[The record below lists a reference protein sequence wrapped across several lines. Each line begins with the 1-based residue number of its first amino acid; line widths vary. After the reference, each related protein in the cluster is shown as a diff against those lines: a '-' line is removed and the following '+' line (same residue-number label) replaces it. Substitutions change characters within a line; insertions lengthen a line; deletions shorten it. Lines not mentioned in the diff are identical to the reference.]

1 LGKADDIEIQ
11 TFKQWMNKF
20 KEPPFGKNAEDG
32 YAFYLEQKLGKKL
45 TVKEIKDIGKINILT
60 TDKLPELPKLPTKK
74 DLSLKQT
81 TPAIKKPQEL
91 TTQPTPRG
99 EATPIEAKA
108 PRTKSTL
115 NTPAEAIS
123 NSESQILDYAGQ
135 KVDVSLDNIID
146 QMPTPV
152 KRKVNAVDWL
162 IRTPEKVLRKIG
174 LGKEMDN
181 LRKGY
186 DAYLKELPKNI
197 DKITEWTK
205 QVPTK
210 ENNQNIFLYLDGQ
223 DVKLNPTELKV
234 AGEIKTWLSEWA
246 DRLKLPKDNRITHYI
261 THLFDEQLIKKEF
274 DEDLAKIISQ
284 KIPGSVY
291 DPFLIKRLG
300 AKGYK
305 VDTWAALDAYVKR
318 GTRKVNLDP
327 ALEKID
333 EIAPSLEQSQWD
345 YLKEYI
351 DRVNLRPTKI
361 DTSIDNTIKSVVG
374 YKFGQRPTAM
384 ISRVMRQA
392 GYRGGLWFNVS
403 STLRNLSQG
412 INTYAVLGEKYTALG
427 YAKLFSKANRQEII
441 DQGVLNAGFIDDRIL
456 SATQKLWQKAD
467 NVGFAMFQAVEGI
480 NRGSAYLGA
489 KAKAL
494 SMGKTES
501 QAIEYGKKI
510 SRETQFTFGSI
521 DTPLAFSNDIVKTLM
536 QFQTYT
542 TKQVEFLSELAK
554 DRNFG
559 ALARYTAAGLLYVAT
574 IGQAF
579 GMDWKELIPAW
590 RLPAPPAGK
599 FLATTA
605 GAILNAPDKYGNQR
619 DFPKKLKDIA
629 ATAWGIVPGGSQAK
643 KTIQGYQSIQEG
655 GSYDAAGRLQFN
667 QDQSTA
673 GQLQSLLFG
682 KYAGQNAQN
691 YFDKKGTKTKE
702 SGLPALPKL
711 PKLPTLPKLP
721 QL

>member
-1 LGKADDIEIQ
+1 
-11 TFKQWMNKF
+11 M
-20 KEPPFGKNAEDG
+20 
-32 YAFYLEQKLGKKL
+32 
-45 TVKEIKDIGKINILT
+45 
-60 TDKLPELPKLPTKK
+60 
-74 DLSLKQT
+74 
-81 TPAIKKPQEL
+81 
-91 TTQPTPRG
+91 
-99 EATPIEAKA
+99 
-108 PRTKSTL
+108 
-115 NTPAEAIS
+115 
-123 NSESQILDYAGQ
+123 
-135 KVDVSLDNIID
+135 DNIID

-384 ISRVMRQA
+384 ISRVIRQA

-494 SMGKTES
+494 SMGKNEA

-554 DRNFG
+554 DKNFG

-655 GSYDAAGRLQFN
+655 GSYDAAGRLQFK